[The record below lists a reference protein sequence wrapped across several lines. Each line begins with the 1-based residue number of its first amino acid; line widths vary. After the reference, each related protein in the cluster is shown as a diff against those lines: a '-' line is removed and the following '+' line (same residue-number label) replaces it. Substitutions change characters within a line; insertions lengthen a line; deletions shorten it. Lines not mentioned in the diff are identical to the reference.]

1 MTPLVLTVII
11 PVYKTAATLDR
22 CVESVLSQAAGCEL
36 ILVDDG
42 SPDACGDLC
51 DRWAERSDRISVVHQ
66 PNRGLSAAR
75 NSGIA
80 RSHAPYVTFVDS
92 DDVLQPHTLPPLLAL
107 LAAHPDYDL
116 VEYPVEIH
124 YGSPRCHQLALA
136 DSVYTDWRRYW
147 LDARAYTH
155 TYACNKV
162 FRRSLFDHCLF
173 PEGLT
178 FEDAW
183 LLPRLLPHCRAIA
196 TVTTGLYRYYDNPQ
210 GITRTATGAD
220 LSLLLAAH
228 CYVLP
233 LVSNADYYAHVVN
246 VALDVYHATGRV
258 PSLPRLPYWYT
269 PKLLI
274 NRLLGFRF
282 LCRLHQ
288 LLRPRH

>member
-22 CVESVLSQAAGCEL
+22 CVESVLSQADGCEL

-42 SPDACGDLC
+42 SPDSCGDLC

-136 DSVYTDWRRYW
+136 DAVYTDWRRYW

-155 TYACNKV
+155 TYA
-162 FRRSLFDHCLF
+162 
-173 PEGLT
+173 
-178 FEDAW
+178 
-183 LLPRLLPHCRAIA
+183 
-196 TVTTGLYRYYDNPQ
+196 
-210 GITRTATGAD
+210 
-220 LSLLLAAH
+220 
-228 CYVLP
+228 
-233 LVSNADYYAHVVN
+233 
-246 VALDVYHATGRV
+246 
-258 PSLPRLPYWYT
+258 
-269 PKLLI
+269 
-274 NRLLGFRF
+274 
-282 LCRLHQ
+282 
-288 LLRPRH
+288 

>member
-22 CVESVLSQAAGCEL
+22 CVESVLSQADGCEL

-42 SPDACGDLC
+42 SPDSCGDLC

-124 YGSPRCHQLALA
+124 YGSPRCLTP
-136 DSVYTDWRRYW
+136 VPIPI
-147 LDARAYTH
+147 H
-155 TYACNKV
+155 TPGTRCSAAASSTIASSPKD
-162 FRRSLFDHCLF
+162 L
-173 PEGLT
+173 
-178 FEDAW
+178 
-183 LLPRLLPHCRAIA
+183 RLKTPGFCRACCPIA
-196 TVTTGLYRYYDNPQ
+196 AR
-210 GITRTATGAD
+210 
-220 LSLLLAAH
+220 
-228 CYVLP
+228 
-233 LVSNADYYAHVVN
+233 
-246 VALDVYHATGRV
+246 
-258 PSLPRLPYWYT
+258 
-269 PKLLI
+269 
-274 NRLLGFRF
+274 
-282 LCRLHQ
+282 
-288 LLRPRH
+288 